1 MGIKVLFLY
10 PNTYGMNMIPPG
22 IALFS
27 AILKKE
33 GHQVEIFDTTYY
45 QIDYGIDSDGSQVD
59 KLSVVPFDM
68 GSRGIRL
75 KTSVWK
81 DDLKEQIERFKPDL
95 LALSCTEDMWELG
108 VKILQEIREYK
119 QKNKVPVIAGGV
131 FPTFAPE
138 IVIKEELIDLVCV
151 GEGENALIDLCKKI
165 QNKDTDFSNITNCWV
180 KTLGP
185 EYLKN
190 RNVIQKN
197 PIAKPVDMNSN
208 PDLVPLN

>member
-81 DDLKEQIERFKPDL
+81 DDLKKQIERFKPDL

-108 VKILQEIREYK
+108 VKILREIKEYK
-119 QKNKVPVIAGGV
+119 QKKRYLLL
-131 FPTFAPE
+131 PE
-138 IVIKEELIDLVCV
+138 VYFQHLHRK
-151 GEGENALIDLCKKI
+151 
-165 QNKDTDFSNITNCWV
+165 
-180 KTLGP
+180 
-185 EYLKN
+185 
-190 RNVIQKN
+190 
-197 PIAKPVDMNSN
+197 
-208 PDLVPLN
+208 